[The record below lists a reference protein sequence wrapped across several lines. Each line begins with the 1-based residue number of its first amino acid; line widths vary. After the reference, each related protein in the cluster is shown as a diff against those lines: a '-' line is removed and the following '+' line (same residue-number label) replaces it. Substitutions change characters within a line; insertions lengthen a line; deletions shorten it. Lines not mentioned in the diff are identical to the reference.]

1 MIFCYVSARFKI
13 TRSCLNNV
21 MKNAKFQFGDICS
34 GAKYAFFSA
43 SENQI
48 VEKNCISTQFIYAE
62 PGGGELPL
70 LLPGSRVRVQAN
82 NPWTWIGY

>member
-1 MIFCYVSARFKI
+1 MRKMIFCYVSARFKI

-21 MKNAKFQFGDICS
+21 MKNANFQFGTIFS

-48 VEKNCISTQFIYAE
+48 VEKKCISNRNSYAE
-62 PGGGELPL
+62 PGGGCSPFCCQDLGYGDARL
-70 LLPGSRVRVQAN
+70 LWSC
-82 NPWTWIGY
+82 

>member
-1 MIFCYVSARFKI
+1 
-13 TRSCLNNV
+13 
-21 MKNAKFQFGDICS
+21 MKNEKFQFGTIFS

-62 PGGGELPL
+62 PGGGAHPFVA
-70 LLPGSRVRVQAN
+70 GF
-82 NPWTWIGY
+82 

>member
-21 MKNAKFQFGDICS
+21 MKNAKFQFGTSFS

-48 VEKNCISTQFIYAE
+48 VEKNCISN
-62 PGGGELPL
+62 
-70 LLPGSRVRVQAN
+70 RN
-82 NPWTWIGY
+82 NYVEVGVGAHPFVAGF

>member
-1 MIFCYVSARFKI
+1 MRKMIFCYVSARFKI

-21 MKNAKFQFGDICS
+21 MKNAKFQFGTISS

-48 VEKNCISTQFIYAE
+48 VEKKCISN
-62 PGGGELPL
+62 
-70 LLPGSRVRVQAN
+70 RN
-82 NPWTWIGY
+82 NYV

>member
-1 MIFCYVSARFKI
+1 MSFCYVSARFKI

-21 MKNAKFQFGDICS
+21 MKHAKFQFGTISS

-48 VEKNCISTQFIYAE
+48 VEKKCISNRNNYVE
-62 PGGGELPL
+62 PGRGAHL
-70 LLPGSRVRVQAN
+70 LLPVSRVLETRN
-82 NPWTWIGY
+82 L